1 MVTNLPT
8 DCLTG
13 TVAGSSTISQFCARH
28 RFGRT
33 TYFKMRSS
41 GCGPRELRQ
50 GRVVR
55 ITTAA
60 ELEWLERMQA
70 RSERHDNR

>member
-1 MVTNLPT
+1 MDIIPPS
-8 DCLTG
+8 DCPTG
-13 TVAGSSTISQFCARH
+13 TVASSSTISQFCARH

-33 TYFKMRSS
+33 TYFKMRNS

-55 ITTAA
+55 ITAAA
-60 ELEWLERMQA
+60 EREWLDRMQA
-70 RSERHDNR
+70 GSVLSRTP

>member
-1 MVTNLPT
+1 MVTIPPT

-13 TVAGSSTISQFCARH
+13 AVASSSTISQFCARH

-33 TYFKMRSS
+33 TYFKMRNS

-55 ITTAA
+55 ITADA
-60 ELEWLERMQA
+60 EREWLGRMQV
-70 RSERHDNR
+70 RSELGNNR